1 MDRAAEPSIEQ
12 FGYMAIQL
20 VVVVV
25 VVVVVVDIVE
35 VEEPS

>member
-25 VVVVVVDIVE
+25 VVVVDIVE